1 MLKRFFTFIVLLAIG
16 AGIAISVVRPWE
28 VESKERGAVDR
39 LIAEKVS
46 VRTLTEE
53 ITIRGE
59 MRREELQ
66 TINATSAGRFSSVD
80 LEEGDT
86 VEVGSRLF
94 SVDGRP
100 SVAVTGDFSFYRDLS
115 VGSQGPDVEQ
125 LEKILSEAG
134 YTVGEVDQFFTEET
148 RIGLA
153 EWQK

>member
-1 MLKRFFTFIVLLAIG
+1 MLKRFFTFVVLLAIG
-16 AGIAISVVRPWE
+16 AGIAISFVRPWE
-28 VESKERGAVDR
+28 EESKERGSVDR

-86 VEVGSRLF
+86 VEV
-94 SVDGRP
+94 
-100 SVAVTGDFSFYRDLS
+100 
-115 VGSQGPDVEQ
+115 
-125 LEKILSEAG
+125 
-134 YTVGEVDQFFTEET
+134 
-148 RIGLA
+148 
-153 EWQK
+153 